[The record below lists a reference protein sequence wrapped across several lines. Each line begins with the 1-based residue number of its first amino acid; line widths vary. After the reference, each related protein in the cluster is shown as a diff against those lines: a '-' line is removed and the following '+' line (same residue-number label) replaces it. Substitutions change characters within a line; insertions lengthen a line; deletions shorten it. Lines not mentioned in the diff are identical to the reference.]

1 MAHKSSYV
9 ISRLKAIQK
18 ELEML
23 RRSLEAS
30 EGRKTV
36 KLEGLWK
43 GVEITEGDL
52 ERAKCSLFKEAYR
65 FEAD

>member
-1 MAHKSSYV
+1 MASKSSYV
-9 ISRLKAIQK
+9 AMRLEAIQK

-23 RRSLEAS
+23 RRSLEAPG
-30 EGRKTV
+30 EQKIV

-43 GVEITEGDL
+43 GVEITEEDL
-52 ERAKCSLFKEAYR
+52 EEAKRSLFKEAYG